1 METQGHRDRALGARP
16 SIYLDDRHPP
26 SSHPCPEELGQCRH
40 KNYLFFFFFN
50 FIARCCPGACSES
63 AAGLGIQP
71 KASWGAALQNQLGP
85 RDGVCTRDH
94 RGRSGSSVSSQ
105 LCPDPKLLNLAHP
118 SPKARISTRV
128 GAMPTCFPLRS
139 LGSWKRKASCSSSAP
154 RFWIPAQHS
163 PVPGVC
169 VLLLSTPRQADGA
182 ELRGR
187 QLARLSRG
195 STEKQELAGALQ
207 PFRQARCAGPGLM
220 DNPGVVQKAREE
232 SPPRRSDRVSCV
244 S

>member
-26 SSHPCPEELGQCRH
+26 STAVLVPVPRSSDNADT
-40 KNYLFFFFFN
+40 KMIFFFIIFFN

-105 LCPDPKLLNLAHP
+105 LCPDPKLLNLAHS
-118 SPKARISTRV
+118 SPKTCISTRV

-139 LGSWKRKASCSSSAP
+139 LGSWRRKASCSSSAP
-154 RFWIPAQHS
+154 RFGIPAQHS

-169 VLLLSTPRQADGA
+169 VLLLTQG
-182 ELRGR
+182 
-187 QLARLSRG
+187 
-195 STEKQELAGALQ
+195 
-207 PFRQARCAGPGLM
+207 GLM
-220 DNPGVVQKAREE
+220 GLSSGAGSWQGSAVVARRIGSLLEPCSPSGRLAVPGQG
-232 SPPRRSDRVSCV
+232 
-244 S
+244 